1 MPVKVLMS
9 YNEKYL
15 LDKAK
20 AHNVELVCLLLLN
33 VGMHSLVRNRAL
45 IKDDVV
51 TQDMGKIKRAEK

>member
-1 MPVKVLMS
+1 MS

-20 AHNVELVCLLLLN
+20 ANNVELVCLLLLN

-51 TQDMGKIKRAEK
+51 TQDMDKIKRAEK